1 MNRRDIVYAALNHEE
16 TKPVPY
22 HIEFTGESLKKMVL
36 ATGKT
41 AAEVEESVGSY
52 LNYIQYWGWP
62 TELPDRAGYFRDE
75 FGVVWNRNGPEKD
88 IGWAE
93 DPLITDIETG
103 DYRFPE
109 PDIPR
114 LRRDIEGLL
123 AEGGDRFTFM
133 GFGFCMFERAWSL
146 MGMENVLTTMVT
158 SPGELEKLFDR
169 ICDFFIRLVD
179 VALEYEA
186 LDGIY
191 FGDDWG
197 QQRGLIMGLTHWRRF
212 IKPRMARLYA
222 RVKSGGK
229 FVIQHSCGDCN
240 EILPELI
247 EIGLDCYQT
256 FQPEIYDIAGI
267 KRKYGDRLSFWGAVS
282 TQQVLPAFT
291 PEQVRKEI
299 VRVGNILRPGGGFII
314 APTHALP
321 SDIPVENIQA
331 MIEVFQNQERFF
343 D

>member
-1 MNRRDIVYAALNHEE
+1 MNRKDIVYAALNHEE
-16 TKPVPY
+16 TRPIPY
-22 HIEFTGESLKKMVL
+22 HIEFTGESLKKMAL

-41 AAEVEESVGSY
+41 AAEVEEGIGSY
-52 LNYIQYWGWP
+52 LHYIQYWGWP
-62 TELPDRAGYFRDE
+62 TELPDKPGYFRDE
-75 FGVVWNRNGPEKD
+75 FGVVWNRSGPEKD
-88 IGWAE
+88 IGWVE
-93 DPLITDIETG
+93 EPLITDIEAD
-103 DYRFPE
+103 DYHFPR

-123 AEGGDRFTFM
+123 ANRRNRFTFM

-146 MGMENVLTTMVT
+146 MGMENVLATMVS
-158 SPGELEKLFDR
+158 SPEALEEFFDR
-169 ICDFFIRLVD
+169 ICDFFIQLVD
-179 VALEYEA
+179 VALEYD

-212 IKPRMARLYA
+212 IKPRMARLYT
-222 RVKSGGK
+222 RVKSRGK

-247 EIGLDCYQT
+247 ETGLDCYQT
-256 FQPEIYDIAGI
+256 FQPEIYDIAEI

-282 TQQVLPAFT
+282 TQQVLPTFT
-291 PEQVRKEI
+291 PEQVQKEI

-314 APTHALP
+314 APTHTLL

-331 MIEVFQNQERFF
+331 MLEVFQNQERFF
-343 D
+343 K

>member
-41 AAEVEESVGSY
+41 AAEVEESAGSY
-52 LNYIQYWGWP
+52 LHYIQYWGWP
-62 TELPDRAGYFRDE
+62 TELPDMPGYFRDE

-93 DPLITDIETG
+93 EPLITDIETG

-123 AEGGDRFTFM
+123 AGRGDRFTFM

-146 MGMENVLTTMVT
+146 MGMENVLATMVT
-158 SPGELEKLFDR
+158 SPEALEELFDS

-179 VALEYEA
+179 VALEYD

-229 FVIQHSCGDCN
+229 FVIQHSCGDCG

-256 FQPEIYDIAGI
+256 FQPEIYDIAGV
-267 KRKYGDRLSFWGAVS
+267 KRKYGDRLGFWGAVS
-282 TQQVLPAFT
+282 TQQVLPTFT
-291 PEQVRKEI
+291 PEQVQKEI
-299 VRVGNILRPGGGFII
+299 VRVGNILRPGGGFIL

-331 MIEVFQNQERFF
+331 MLEVFQNQERFF
-343 D
+343 K

>member
-1 MNRRDIVYAALNHEE
+1 MNRKDAVFAALNHEE

-41 AAEVEESVGSY
+41 PVEVEESVGSY

-62 TELPDRAGYFRDE
+62 TELPDKRGYFQDE

-88 IGWAE
+88 IGWV
-93 DPLITDIETG
+93 DDVLIPDIETS
-103 DYRFPE
+103 DYRFPQ

-114 LRRDIEGLL
+114 LRRDIEDLL
-123 AEGGDRFTFM
+123 ARREDRFTFM

-146 MGMENVLTTMVT
+146 MGMENVLTSMIN
-158 SPGELEKLFDR
+158 SPEALDDFFDR
-169 ICDFFIRLVD
+169 ICDFFMRLVD
-179 VALEYEA
+179 VALEYD
-186 LDGIY
+186 LDGVY

-197 QQRGLIMGLTHWRRF
+197 QQRGLIMGLTHWRHF
-212 IKPRMARLYA
+212 IKPRMARLYE

-229 FVIQHSCGDCN
+229 IVIQHSCGDCSK
-240 EILPELI
+240 ILPELI

-256 FQPEIYDIAGI
+256 FQPEIYDIAAI
-267 KRKYGDRLSFWGAVS
+267 KRKYGDSLCFWGGIS
-282 TQQVLPAFT
+282 TQQVLPALT
-291 PEQVRKEI
+291 PRQVQEEI
-299 VRVGNILRPGGGFII
+299 VRVSAILRPGGGFII

-331 MIEVFQNQERFF
+331 MMEVFQNQERFF
-343 D
+343 

>member
-1 MNRRDIVYAALNHEE
+1 MNRRDLVYAALNHEE

-36 ATGKT
+36 ATGK
-41 AAEVEESVGSY
+41 APAEVEKSVGSY

-62 TELPDRAGYFRDE
+62 TELPDKQGYFRDE

-93 DPLITDIETG
+93 DPLIPDIETSE
-103 DYRFPE
+103 YRFPE

-123 AEGGDRFTFM
+123 ACREDRFTFM

-146 MGMENVLTTMVT
+146 MGMEQVLTAMVT
-158 SPGELEKLFDR
+158 SPGELEEFFDG

-179 VALEYEA
+179 VALEYD

-197 QQRGLIMGLTHWRRF
+197 QQRGLIMGLPHWRRF

-222 RVKSGGK
+222 RVKAKGK
-229 FVIQHSCGDCN
+229 IVIQHSCGDCN
-240 EILPELI
+240 TILNELI

-256 FQPEIYDIAGI
+256 FQPEIYDIAEV
-267 KRKYGDRLSFWGAVS
+267 KRKYGDRLCFWGGVS
-282 TQQVLPAFT
+282 TQQVLPVFT
-291 PEQVRKEI
+291 PEQVQKEI
-299 VRVGNILRPGGGFII
+299 VRVGNILRPGGGFIM

-321 SDIPVENIQA
+321 SDIPAENILA
-331 MIEVFQNQERFF
+331 MMEVFQNQDRFF
-343 D
+343 